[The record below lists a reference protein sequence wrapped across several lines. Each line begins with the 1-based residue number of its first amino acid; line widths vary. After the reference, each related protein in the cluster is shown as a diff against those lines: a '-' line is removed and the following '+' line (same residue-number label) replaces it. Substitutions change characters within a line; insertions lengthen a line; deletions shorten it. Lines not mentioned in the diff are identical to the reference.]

1 MESIHL
7 FPSWPLAAPASPK
20 AQPAGFPWEQAH
32 LVAAEPSQ
40 LLHKKKSHLMDKLEP
55 DVSATVNLAESGCI

>member
-1 MESIHL
+1 MSDILESDGEHSFIS
-7 FPSWPLAAPASPK
+7 FMASCSTASPK

-40 LLHKKKSHLMDKLEP
+40 LLHKKSH
-55 DVSATVNLAESGCI
+55 I